1 MHSYEILFIIS
12 LLFSTLYSKS
22 SAYDISPEKPTK
34 LTSRNFHII
43 LSLDDP
49 WIVIFL
55 EDYDAKKE
63 AELVAL
69 ATSVVGLVQIGFV
82 DMDDP
87 DSEEL
92 VEAKVFQD
100 SILFHFLSSFR
111 FLSSFLLSFSVCTL
125 SFEGA

>member
-1 MHSYEILFIIS
+1 MHFFEILVIIS
-12 LLFSTLYSKS
+12 MLFFTLYSKC
-22 SAYDISPEKPTK
+22 SAHEISPEKPTK

-69 ATSVVGLVQIGFV
+69 ATSVVGLAQIGFV

-92 VEAKVFQD
+92 VEAKVIQD
-100 SILFHFLSSFR
+100 SVLFQI
-111 FLSSFLLSFSVCTL
+111 
-125 SFEGA
+125 